1 MSIPPAGFQIARRT
15 HPQLLIRIL
24 GAGGILIG
32 STVSA
37 APAVLSPPPP
47 VAIQGWPSLQAGRL
61 CPPLQRSFKSL
72 LGQGSSAWS
81 VSVVDRH
88 GQLLADI
95 NGTVA
100 KVPASNQKL
109 ITTAFALDK
118 LGPDFKLR
126 TQLLRR
132 PDGVLEISGEGDPD
146 LGIREIQRFAM
157 AALGHGGARS
167 FSSRD
172 DLQLTIREE
181 PRQHWW
187 PSDWHPADRIYTYG
201 APITRLAL
209 TSNALDVAVTNPIG
223 RLQRLLE
230 SEIYRQG
237 GKAHLKLVNHDQV
250 KTSSAQSVLLHE
262 EDSAPMHALVSLANA
277 ESHNFTAEVLLRHAA
292 ESWDVR
298 LASREAMRWM
308 QRQNLPLNG
317 LRIADGSG
325 LSRNNRIS
333 SQTLAT
339 LLMRMGHHPLAP
351 YYQASMAI
359 AGQRGTLRKFFRG
372 TALEGKFWGKTG
384 TLNGVRS
391 ISGILETADG
401 PRYVSALANGA
412 SSPNT
417 TIGLLLKA
425 TQRFSPCSSSVSTSK

>member
-1 MSIPPAGFQIARRT
+1 MRIIPASFQIIKRT
-15 HPQLLIRIL
+15 HSQLLIRIL
-24 GAGGILIG
+24 GVGGILMG
-32 STVSA
+32 SNVSA
-37 APAVLSPPPP
+37 APTVLSPPPP
-47 VAIQGWPSLQAGRL
+47 VAVQGWPSLQSGRL
-61 CPPLQRSFKSL
+61 CPSLQRSFKSL

-146 LGIREIQRFAM
+146 LGITEIQRFAM
-157 AALGHGGARS
+157 AALGQGGSRTFRS
-167 FSSRD
+167 HD
-172 DLQLTIREE
+172 NLQLLIREE
-181 PRQHWW
+181 PQQRWW
-187 PSDWHPADRIYTYG
+187 PSDWHPADRIYAYG

-230 SEIYRQG
+230 REIHRQG
-237 GKAHLKLVNHDQV
+237 GSAHLSLVNHDQV

-292 ESWDVR
+292 KSWDVR

-308 QRQNLPLNG
+308 QRQNLPLTG

-325 LSRNNRIS
+325 LSRNNRMS

-359 AGQRGTLRKFFRG
+359 AGQRGTLRKLFRG
-372 TALEGKFWGKTG
+372 TSLEGKFWGKTG

-391 ISGILETADG
+391 ISGILETEDG
-401 PRYVSALANGA
+401 PRYVSAIANGA
-412 SSPNT
+412 SSPNR

-425 TQRFSPCSSSVSTSK
+425 TQRFSPCSSSLSTSK